1 MKQAVQK
8 WAEYYSGVENT
19 LRNMRQVKAVAT
31 AFNTNV
37 DAVLKISGRR
47 LAELAR
53 ETGLDWQ
60 ALTEVKENKLLTPQ
74 DVIRG
79 AFKCFSKGIAE
90 EWLTEDIG
98 VFNFMSEQLGY
109 DRLQMGGQGGIVAN
123 ALAVCGV
130 GQVFCHCN
138 SLPELQ
144 ARQFLPLDNLLS
156 FDENGAVKAAHQI
169 NRTAD
174 TPLIHWIIEFDKGDV
189 FELDG
194 HKVSCPKAN
203 RFIATYD
210 PLNLRLVMDENFV
223 DYVAR
228 QKLDA
233 VILSGYHALTAANG
247 GVELIEG
254 SVPVVQRWQ
263 DRGALLH
270 LEVASTQ
277 DKIVRKAIV
286 EKVASRADSIG
297 LNERET
303 IDVLEVINE
312 ENLAKICEE
321 DCTAVNLFDAL
332 LRIKKKVGSRRIQMH
347 MFGLYV
353 TLQDKD
359 FPVSPEANRR
369 GMCLAATVAAS
380 KAGSGH
386 INEVKNLL
394 WSKGMDPCAPGLE
407 ELKKLGDYIGDENL
421 VLTGISHYEDY
432 DVIAVPTILVEK
444 PLTLVGMGD
453 TISSVSLVSALGGQL
468 IQKS

>member
-1 MKQAVQK
+1 MFQQ
-8 WAEYYSGVENT
+8 
-19 LRNMRQVKAVAT
+19 R
-31 AFNTNV
+31 
-37 DAVLKISGRR
+37 
-47 LAELAR
+47 
-53 ETGLDWQ
+53 
-60 ALTEVKENKLLTPQ
+60 
-74 DVIRG
+74 
-79 AFKCFSKGIAE
+79 IAE
-90 EWLTEDIG
+90 EWLTEGIG

-332 LRIKKKVGSRRIQMH
+332 LRIKKKSAAGESKCICSGCMSRCKTRIFRSARKPTAGECVWRQQ
-347 MFGLYV
+347 L
-353 TLQDKD
+353 LPAK
-359 FPVSPEANRR
+359 R
-369 GMCLAATVAAS
+369 AAAIS
-380 KAGSGH
+380 
-386 INEVKNLL
+386 
-394 WSKGMDPCAPGLE
+394 MR
-407 ELKKLGDYIGDENL
+407 LK
-421 VLTGISHYEDY
+421 TCC
-432 DVIAVPTILVEK
+432 
-444 PLTLVGMGD
+444 
-453 TISSVSLVSALGGQL
+453 GQKEW
-468 IQKS
+468 IPARWGWTS